1 MDMNK
6 DSYRPDVS
14 RMDIIELGRRREF
27 TDAVRLRIVEESYSA
42 PRLASATAR
51 KYGLSRSQ
59 LNTWRR
65 AYREGRLAIGD
76 FDGFVPAL
84 VVAGAAL
91 VAGYQFWFRDSSF
104 VDIKKLTVNGVV
116 TNTDEGRQIVSAVRL
131 AMIGSAEALLTPR
144 TMAFQ

>member
-1 MDMNK
+1 MDVNK

-14 RMDIIELGRRREF
+14 RLDIIELGRRRAF

-65 AYREGRLAIGD
+65 AYREGQLAIGN

-84 VVAGAAL
+84 VVAEAPVPAPVPLNSPSGAGRMEILSANGRRVIVDRDVDVDVL
-91 VAGYQFWFRDSSF
+91 VRILRG
-104 VDIKKLTVNGVV
+104 LETL
-116 TNTDEGRQIVSAVRL
+116 E
-131 AMIGSAEALLTPR
+131 
-144 TMAFQ
+144 

>member
-1 MDMNK
+1 MDVNK

-14 RMDIIELGRRREF
+14 RLDIIELGRRRKF

-42 PRLASATAR
+42 PRFASATAR

-65 AYREGRLAIGD
+65 AYREGRLAIGN

-84 VVAGAAL
+84 VVAEAPMSAPVPLNSPSGAGRMEIVIANGRR
-91 VAGYQFWFRDSSF
+91 VVVDRD
-104 VDIKKLTVNGVV
+104 VDV
-116 TNTDEGRQIVSAVRL
+116 D
-131 AMIGSAEALLTPR
+131 ALLR
-144 TMAFQ
+144 IVRGLEELE

>member
-1 MDMNK
+1 MDVNK
-6 DSYRPDVS
+6 DSYRSDVS

-84 VVAGAAL
+84 VVAEAPMPAPVPLNSPSGAGRMEIVIANGRR
-91 VAGYQFWFRDSSF
+91 VV
-104 VDIKKLTVNGVV
+104 VDREVDV
-116 TNTDEGRQIVSAVRL
+116 D
-131 AMIGSAEALLTPR
+131 ALLRILRALETLR
-144 TMAFQ
+144 

>member
-1 MDMNK
+1 
-6 DSYRPDVS
+6 
-14 RMDIIELGRRREF
+14 MDIIELGRRREF

-84 VVAGAAL
+84 VVAEAPMPAPVPLNSPSSTGRMEIVIANGRR
-91 VAGYQFWFRDSSF
+91 VVVDRD
-104 VDIKKLTVNGVV
+104 VDL
-116 TNTDEGRQIVSAVRL
+116 D
-131 AMIGSAEALLTPR
+131 ALLR
-144 TMAFQ
+144 IVRGLERLE

>member
-1 MDMNK
+1 M

-84 VVAGAAL
+84 VVAEAPMPAPVPLNSPSSTGRMEIVIANGRR
-91 VAGYQFWFRDSSF
+91 VVVDRD
-104 VDIKKLTVNGVV
+104 VDL
-116 TNTDEGRQIVSAVRL
+116 D
-131 AMIGSAEALLTPR
+131 ALLR
-144 TMAFQ
+144 IVRGLERLE

>member
-1 MDMNK
+1 M

-84 VVAGAAL
+84 VVAEAPMPAPVPLNSPSSTGRMEIVIANGRR
-91 VAGYQFWFRDSSF
+91 VVVDRD
-104 VDIKKLTVNGVV
+104 VDL
-116 TNTDEGRQIVSAVRL
+116 D
-131 AMIGSAEALLTPR
+131 ALLR
-144 TMAFQ
+144 IVHGLERLE

>member
-84 VVAGAAL
+84 VVAEAPLPAPVPLNSPSGAGRMEIVIANGRR
-91 VAGYQFWFRDSSF
+91 VVVDRD
-104 VDIKKLTVNGVV
+104 VDV
-116 TNTDEGRQIVSAVRL
+116 D
-131 AMIGSAEALLTPR
+131 ALLR
-144 TMAFQ
+144 IVRGLEGLE

>member
-1 MDMNK
+1 MDVNK
-6 DSYRPDVS
+6 DSYRSDVS

-76 FDGFVPAL
+76 FNGFVPAL
-84 VVAGAAL
+84 VVAEAPMPAPVPLNSPSSTGRMEIVIANGRR
-91 VAGYQFWFRDSSF
+91 VVVDRD
-104 VDIKKLTVNGVV
+104 VDL
-116 TNTDEGRQIVSAVRL
+116 D
-131 AMIGSAEALLTPR
+131 ALLR
-144 TMAFQ
+144 IVRGLERLE

>member
-1 MDMNK
+1 MDVNK
-6 DSYRPDVS
+6 NSYRPDVS

-84 VVAGAAL
+84 VVAEAPMPAPVPLNSPSSTGRMEIVIANGRR
-91 VAGYQFWFRDSSF
+91 VVVDRD
-104 VDIKKLTVNGVV
+104 VDL
-116 TNTDEGRQIVSAVRL
+116 D
-131 AMIGSAEALLTPR
+131 ALLR
-144 TMAFQ
+144 IVRGLERLE

>member
-1 MDMNK
+1 MDVNK

-27 TDAVRLRIVEESYSA
+27 TDTVRLRIVEESYSA

-84 VVAGAAL
+84 VVAEAPMPAPVPLNSPSSTGRMEIVIANGRR
-91 VAGYQFWFRDSSF
+91 VVVDRD
-104 VDIKKLTVNGVV
+104 VDL
-116 TNTDEGRQIVSAVRL
+116 D
-131 AMIGSAEALLTPR
+131 ALLR
-144 TMAFQ
+144 IVRGLERLE

>member
-1 MDMNK
+1 MDVNK
-6 DSYRPDVS
+6 DSYRSDVS

-65 AYREGRLAIGD
+65 AYREGQDDSQAQD
-76 FDGFVPAL
+76 
-84 VVAGAAL
+84 AA
-91 VAGYQFWFRDSSF
+91 
-104 VDIKKLTVNGVV
+104 T
-116 TNTDEGRQIVSAVRL
+116 
-131 AMIGSAEALLTPR
+131 
-144 TMAFQ
+144 

>member
-1 MDMNK
+1 MDVNK
-6 DSYRPDVS
+6 DSYRSDVS

-84 VVAGAAL
+84 VVAEAPMPAPVPLNSPSSTGRMEIVIANGRR
-91 VAGYQFWFRDSSF
+91 VVVDRD
-104 VDIKKLTVNGVV
+104 VDL
-116 TNTDEGRQIVSAVRL
+116 D
-131 AMIGSAEALLTPR
+131 ALLR
-144 TMAFQ
+144 IVRGLERLE

>member
-1 MDMNK
+1 MDVNK
-6 DSYRPDVS
+6 DSYRSDVS
-14 RMDIIELGRRREF
+14 RMDIIELGRRRKF

-84 VVAGAAL
+84 VVAEAPMPAPVPLNSPSSTGRMEIVIANGRR
-91 VAGYQFWFRDSSF
+91 VVVDRD
-104 VDIKKLTVNGVV
+104 VDL
-116 TNTDEGRQIVSAVRL
+116 D
-131 AMIGSAEALLTPR
+131 ALLR
-144 TMAFQ
+144 IVRGLERLE

>member
-1 MDMNK
+1 MDVNK
-6 DSYRPDVS
+6 DSYRSDVS

-84 VVAGAAL
+84 VVTEATMSAPVPLNSPSGAGRMEIVIANGRR
-91 VAGYQFWFRDSSF
+91 VVVDRD
-104 VDIKKLTVNGVV
+104 VDV
-116 TNTDEGRQIVSAVRL
+116 D
-131 AMIGSAEALLTPR
+131 ALLR
-144 TMAFQ
+144 IVRGLEGLE

>member
-1 MDMNK
+1 MDVNK
-6 DSYRPDVS
+6 DSYRSDVS

-84 VVAGAAL
+84 VVAEAPMPAPVPLNSPSSTGRMEIVIANGRR
-91 VAGYQFWFRDSSF
+91 VVVDRD
-104 VDIKKLTVNGVV
+104 VDV
-116 TNTDEGRQIVSAVRL
+116 D
-131 AMIGSAEALLTPR
+131 ALLR
-144 TMAFQ
+144 IVRGLEGLE

>member
-1 MDMNK
+1 MDVNK
-6 DSYRPDVS
+6 DSYRSDVS

-84 VVAGAAL
+84 VVAEAPMPAPVPLNSPSSTGRMEIVIANGRR
-91 VAGYQFWFRDSSF
+91 VVVDRD
-104 VDIKKLTVNGVV
+104 VDL
-116 TNTDEGRQIVSAVRL
+116 D
-131 AMIGSAEALLTPR
+131 ALLR
-144 TMAFQ
+144 IVRGLEGLE

>member
-84 VVAGAAL
+84 VVAEAPMPAPVPLKSPSSTVLMENLIANGRR
-91 VAGYQFWFRDSSF
+91 VGVDRD
-104 VDIKKLTVNGVV
+104 VDL
-116 TNTDEGRQIVSAVRL
+116 D
-131 AMIGSAEALLTPR
+131 ALLR
-144 TMAFQ
+144 IVRGLERLE

>member
-1 MDMNK
+1 MDVNK

-84 VVAGAAL
+84 VVAEAPMPAPVPLNSPSSTGRMEIVIANGRR
-91 VAGYQFWFRDSSF
+91 VVVDRD
-104 VDIKKLTVNGVV
+104 VDL
-116 TNTDEGRQIVSAVRL
+116 D
-131 AMIGSAEALLTPR
+131 ALLR
-144 TMAFQ
+144 IVRGLERLE

>member
-1 MDMNK
+1 MDVNK
-6 DSYRPDVS
+6 DSYRSDVS

-84 VVAGAAL
+84 VVAEAPMPAPVPLNSPSSTGRMEILSANGRRVIVDRDVDVDVL
-91 VAGYQFWFRDSSF
+91 VRILRG
-104 VDIKKLTVNGVV
+104 LETL
-116 TNTDEGRQIVSAVRL
+116 E
-131 AMIGSAEALLTPR
+131 
-144 TMAFQ
+144 

>member
-1 MDMNK
+1 MDVNK
-6 DSYRPDVS
+6 DSYRSDVS

-65 AYREGRLAIGD
+65 AYREGRLAIGN

-84 VVAGAAL
+84 VVAEATVPAPVPLNSPSGTGRMEILSANGRRVIVDRDVDVDVL
-91 VAGYQFWFRDSSF
+91 VRILRG
-104 VDIKKLTVNGVV
+104 LETL
-116 TNTDEGRQIVSAVRL
+116 E
-131 AMIGSAEALLTPR
+131 
-144 TMAFQ
+144 

>member
-51 KYGLSRSQ
+51 TYGLSRSQ
-59 LNTWRR
+59 FNTWRR

-84 VVAGAAL
+84 VVAEAPMPAPVPLNSPSSTGRMEIVIANGRR
-91 VAGYQFWFRDSSF
+91 VVVDRD
-104 VDIKKLTVNGVV
+104 VDL
-116 TNTDEGRQIVSAVRL
+116 D
-131 AMIGSAEALLTPR
+131 ALLR
-144 TMAFQ
+144 IVRGLERLE

>member
-1 MDMNK
+1 MDVNK
-6 DSYRPDVS
+6 DSYRSDVS

-84 VVAGAAL
+84 VVAEAPMPAPVPLNSPSSTGRMEIVIANGRR
-91 VAGYQFWFRDSSF
+91 VVVDRD
-104 VDIKKLTVNGVV
+104 VDV
-116 TNTDEGRQIVSAVRL
+116 D
-131 AMIGSAEALLTPR
+131 ALLR
-144 TMAFQ
+144 IVRGLERLE

>member
-84 VVAGAAL
+84 VVAEAPMPAPVPLNSPSSTGRMEIVIANGRR
-91 VAGYQFWFRDSSF
+91 VVVDRD
-104 VDIKKLTVNGVV
+104 VDL
-116 TNTDEGRQIVSAVRL
+116 D
-131 AMIGSAEALLTPR
+131 ALLR
-144 TMAFQ
+144 IVRGLERLE

>member
-1 MDMNK
+1 MWPIVLMDVNK
-6 DSYRPDVS
+6 DSYRSDVS

-84 VVAGAAL
+84 VVAEAPMPAPVPLNSPSSTGRMEIVIANGRR
-91 VAGYQFWFRDSSF
+91 VVVDRD
-104 VDIKKLTVNGVV
+104 VDL
-116 TNTDEGRQIVSAVRL
+116 D
-131 AMIGSAEALLTPR
+131 ALLR
-144 TMAFQ
+144 IVRGLERLE

>member
-84 VVAGAAL
+84 VVAEAPMPAPVPLNSPSSTGRMEIVIANGRR
-91 VAGYQFWFRDSSF
+91 VVVDRD
-104 VDIKKLTVNGVV
+104 VDVG
-116 TNTDEGRQIVSAVRL
+116 
-131 AMIGSAEALLTPR
+131 ALLR
-144 TMAFQ
+144 IVRGLEGLE

>member
-1 MDMNK
+1 MDVNK
-6 DSYRPDVS
+6 DSYRSDVS

-84 VVAGAAL
+84 VVAEAPMSAPVPLNSPSSTGRMEIVIANGRR
-91 VAGYQFWFRDSSF
+91 VVVDRD
-104 VDIKKLTVNGVV
+104 VDL
-116 TNTDEGRQIVSAVRL
+116 D
-131 AMIGSAEALLTPR
+131 ALLR
-144 TMAFQ
+144 IVRGLERLE

>member
-42 PRLASATAR
+42 PRFASATAR

-65 AYREGRLAIGD
+65 AYREGRLSIGD

-84 VVAGAAL
+84 VVAEAPLPAPVPLNSPSSTGRMEIVIANGRR
-91 VAGYQFWFRDSSF
+91 VVVDRD
-104 VDIKKLTVNGVV
+104 VDV
-116 TNTDEGRQIVSAVRL
+116 D
-131 AMIGSAEALLTPR
+131 ALLR
-144 TMAFQ
+144 IVRGLEGLE

>member
-1 MDMNK
+1 MWPIVLMDVNK

-84 VVAGAAL
+84 VVAEAPMPAPVPLNSPSSTGRMEIVIANGRR
-91 VAGYQFWFRDSSF
+91 VVVDRD
-104 VDIKKLTVNGVV
+104 VDL
-116 TNTDEGRQIVSAVRL
+116 D
-131 AMIGSAEALLTPR
+131 ALLR
-144 TMAFQ
+144 IVRGLERLE